1 MTTTDTD
8 LEVTAHLKTDD
19 DGVEETVD
27 ISPLLARMSDD
38 EIESL
43 LEHPESG
50 STTDDIY
57 WTLLDLKDATAIAI
71 SAHIDDN
78 PVNDDT
84 GEDNGYSVSVD
95 EDELKAWVK
104 ANRPELAKDDAL
116 AP

>member
-1 MTTTDTD
+1 MTTDTD

-27 ISPLLARMSDD
+27 ISPLLGRMSDE

-43 LEHPESG
+43 LEDPEPG
-50 STTDDIY
+50 STTDEIY
-57 WTLLDLKDATAIAI
+57 WTLLDLNDATAEAI
-71 SAHIDDN
+71 STHIDEN
-78 PVNDDT
+78 PVNDAT

-95 EDELKAWVK
+95 ADELKAWVK
-104 ANRPELAKDDAL
+104 ANRPSLIRDDAP